1 MEIYRKC
8 DFFSVY
14 FFSVQ
19 SGLSFLFCLPVQ
31 WFFLSLSLPFGC
43 WAHPLS
49 SFLLLLFNCLV
60 IEFLSGSLHLL
71 FVCWGCIF
79 TCFKL
84 FIIAHWST
92 FIMAALKSLSAD
104 SKTSVILV
112 SDVIDCLF
120 SFSLMWFLV
129 WQVIFDQ
136 NLDIFILWDS
146 GSCLNF
152 V

>member
-1 MEIYRKC
+1 MW
-8 DFFSVY
+8 FFSVY
-14 FFSVQ
+14 FSLCRVGYHFCSVFQFSD
-19 SGLSFLFCLPVQ
+19 SFFPC
-31 WFFLSLSLPFGC
+31 PFHLAVELIL
-43 WAHPLS
+43 WAL
-49 SFLLLLFNCLV
+49 FLLLLLNCLV

-71 FVCWGCIF
+71 FVFWGCIF

-112 SDVIDCLF
+112 SDIIDCLF